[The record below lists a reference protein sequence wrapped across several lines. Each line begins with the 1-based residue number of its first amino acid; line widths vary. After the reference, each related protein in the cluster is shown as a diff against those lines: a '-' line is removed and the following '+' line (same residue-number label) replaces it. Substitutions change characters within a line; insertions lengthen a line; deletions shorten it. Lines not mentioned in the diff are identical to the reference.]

1 MDLACVRAL
10 VKRLDRRDN
19 GTAGAGG
26 GTDGG
31 ADIEY
36 VLLLRVDS
44 VSRIYI
50 YAAVLAETAVDN
62 VWLSVNNVKYVEQL
76 ADPHSPA

>member
-36 VLLLRVDS
+36 VFTPRVVSIFRGCLYTQRCLLRQ
-44 VSRIYI
+44 R
-50 YAAVLAETAVDN
+50 
-62 VWLSVNNVKYVEQL
+62 
-76 ADPHSPA
+76 